1 MFIRSLCFFLFKKT
15 EDNVYLPRMH
25 LTSWIEN
32 HLPVRSIQRRLN
44 DEDVLWSQLVMSIR
58 QSKIRGYVNM
68 PNITVTQLA
77 FLLGFSSIDEFSNA
91 FKIWY
96 GVFPEEYKQ
105 NMMEQKNIV
114 C

>member
-1 MFIRSLCFFLFKKT
+1 
-15 EDNVYLPRMH
+15 MH
-25 LTSWIEN
+25 LTSWIEHHLPEGEPSIKKVSKDF

-68 PNITVTQLA
+68 PNITVAQLA